1 MPGIRLKEN
10 ENFDA
15 AMRRFKRV
23 VEKSGNL
30 SEMRKREF
38 FEKPSSQKKRR
49 TAAAV
54 KRYRKKLQREQQR
67 VEKGFAASGARTP
80 TVAARPATGSRG
92 APSQSR
98 TTN

>member
-80 TVAARPATGSRG
+80 VAARPTTGFRG
-92 APSQSR
+92 ASSQNR